1 MSKDVKM
8 DEYLRDCLEVNWF
21 ARKAILSF
29 KPTHTFVHDVQ
40 ANTIDLS
47 QKTLAGNLQAFFFV
61 GGEYFAASPTDST
74 FQVRN
79 VTEWVELPNGKGDGH
94 MALKVVSHEKEMVMV
109 TVRYIE
115 DDDLVMELSVMPKEG
130 EKPNSKAVTA
140 QRRFLRF

>member
-1 MSKDVKM
+1 M
-8 DEYLRDCLEVNWF
+8 
-21 ARKAILSF
+21 
-29 KPTHTFVHDVQ
+29 
-40 ANTIDLS
+40 
-47 QKTLAGNLQAFFFV
+47 

-115 DDDLVMELSVMPKEG
+115 DDYLVMELSVMPKEG